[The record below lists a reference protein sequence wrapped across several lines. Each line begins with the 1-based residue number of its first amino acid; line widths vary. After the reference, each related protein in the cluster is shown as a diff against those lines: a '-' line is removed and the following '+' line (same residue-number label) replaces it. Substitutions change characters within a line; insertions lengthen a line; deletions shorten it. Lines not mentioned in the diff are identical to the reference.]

1 MVQIKELK
9 NQTEKELEALYHD
22 LSKEL
27 FGLRNERQIAR
38 KVEKPHLMKGKRKDR
53 ARVMTVLRQK
63 QIESLG

>member
-9 NQTEKELEALYHD
+9 NQTEQELKALYQD

-27 FGLRNERQIAR
+27 FSLRNDRQIAR
-38 KVEKPHLMKGKRKDR
+38 KVEKPHLMKDKRKDR